1 MALLHLV
8 TRPDLGTVRPVA
20 FRSKPMQLGESVYV
34 LGYPYSG
41 MLDNGVNFTSGMV
54 SSSAGMDND
63 STRFQ
68 ITAPV
73 QPGNSGGPV
82 LDQAGNLLGVVV
94 ARMSDMATIAQT
106 STVPQNVNFGI
117 KGEVAASFL
126 RANGVMPA
134 TTGDSPA
141 ALATQVA
148 ASGSAS
154 TAQIVCSRPSGNE

>member
-1 MALLHLV
+1 MVVKHGTARIVARDAKNDLALLHLV
-8 TRPDLGTVRPVA
+8 ARPEAGTVRPVV
-20 FRSKPMQLGESVYV
+20 FRSTPMELGESVYV

-41 MLDNGVNFTSGMV
+41 VLDNGVNFTSGMV

-94 ARMSDMATIAQT
+94 SR
-106 STVPQNVNFGI
+106 
-117 KGEVAASFL
+117 
-126 RANGVMPA
+126 
-134 TTGDSPA
+134 
-141 ALATQVA
+141 LAGPIHRGA
-148 ASGSAS
+148 D
-154 TAQIVCSRPSGNE
+154 TAC